1 MTGHAERAHA
11 RLSASGS
18 KRWMSCTPSVRLEES
33 FEETTS
39 VFAEEGTAAHEL
51 SEIMLAYELGNT
63 KKPTYTR
70 ALNKFMKEN
79 TYYSEEMKDYVEEY
93 VAYVMERVNAMR
105 AKTKDALV
113 LIEQRL
119 DFSEWVPDGFGTGD
133 VLIIGDGLMEIID
146 LKYGKGVVV
155 EAEDNPQMKLYAL
168 GAMHAHDMLYD
179 IREVSMTIM
188 QPRLDAISTWTVSAD
203 TLYSWAQDEVKPK
216 AELANKGEG
225 EFNPGEHCR
234 FCKAKAVCR
243 ARADKNL
250 ALAREE
256 FQDPA
261 MLTPEEIAD
270 LLFQTKELAKWAK
283 DVEEYALQQA
293 EQGVAF
299 DGWKLVEGRS
309 NRKYV
314 NEPAIITTL
323 EENGFDIDKIS
334 ERKLLAI
341 TNMEKTIGKA
351 TFAELLS
358 EYIIKPTG
366 KPVLVEATDKRPALN
381 SLEAAQSEFEALN

>member
-1 MTGHAERAHA
+1 MTGHADRAHA

-79 TYYSEEMKDYVEEY
+79 TYYSEEMKDCVEEY

-105 AKTKDALV
+105 SKTKDALV

-133 VLIIGDGLMEIID
+133 VLIIGDGLLEIID

-179 IREVSMTIM
+179 IQEVSMTIM

-203 TLYSWAQDEVKPK
+203 TLYNWAQDEVKPK

-270 LLFQTKELAKWAK
+270 LLFQTKEFAKWAK

-323 EENGFDIDKIS
+323 EENGFDIDQIS

-341 TNMEKTIGKA
+341 TNMEKLIGKA
-351 TFAELLS
+351 TFTELLS

>member
-18 KRWMSCTPSVRLEES
+18 KRWMSCTPSVRLEEH

-93 VAYVMERVNAMR
+93 VAYVMERVNTMR

-179 IREVSMTIM
+179 IKEVSMTIV

-270 LLFQTKELAKWAK
+270 LLFQTKEFAKWAK

-314 NEPAIITTL
+314 NESAVITTL
-323 EENGFDIDKIS
+323 EENGFDIDQIS

-341 TNMEKTIGKA
+341 TNMEKLIGKA